1 VTIDRPTLTEDG
13 TYQGTYR
20 DGKVSGM
27 TVDMTI
33 TSHGKLLS
41 LRMVAVEGNLF
52 VRSDALASEL
62 HLTKPWLLISVD
74 SPNPEFA
81 EIAMMLSAIVDG
93 IGPAEHQP
101 FAPAI
106 LAASD
111 VGQDTID
118 GAPAHHFRALVDA
131 AKSAAALDLTV
142 PPATSTESSAPT
154 GGPAPV
160 PVDVW
165 LDELGRVVTTTTT
178 QTVADQQVTSTN
190 HVTGFNQPVTITA
203 PDPADVDPL

>member
-1 VTIDRPTLTEDG
+1 
-13 TYQGTYR
+13 
-20 DGKVSGM
+20 M
-27 TVDMTI
+27 TVAMTI
-33 TSHGKLLS
+33 TSHGKLLT
-41 LRMVAVEGNLF
+41 LTMVAVEGNLF

-131 AKSAAALDLTV
+131 RSRR
-142 PPATSTESSAPT
+142 PRST
-154 GGPAPV
+154 
-160 PVDVW
+160 
-165 LDELGRVVTTTTT
+165 
-178 QTVADQQVTSTN
+178 
-190 HVTGFNQPVTITA
+190 
-203 PDPADVDPL
+203 